1 MLIVKKSMKK
11 NSTAECDECYIDQQ
25 ARFLNE
31 GIIKKT
37 I

>member
-11 NSTAECDECYIDQQ
+11 NSECDECYIDQQ